1 MNKNFQVIGHRGIA
15 ASYPENTLISF
26 EKAVEA
32 GVDAIEF
39 DVHTTRDGQLV
50 ITHDHTVERC
60 SNGTGQVHDFTFE
73 EIRKLDFGA
82 WKGPEFAGARIP
94 TLDETLDAIFAKRP
108 DMYLLIELKEDD
120 ESCAR
125 QVLETMRKR
134 EILDHALVL
143 SFHPAMLK
151 LLHRLE
157 PKIVLQG
164 FPDRYVKNPPPDSYS
179 YFNKTCIW
187 TSEVSAEEIQF
198 FHRRNI
204 AVDLYPVDNAATLE
218 KVMPLDI
225 DSITT
230 NAADVIMPLLRQ
242 KGFR

>member
-1 MNKNFQVIGHRGIA
+1 MNKNLQVIGHRGIA
-15 ASYPENTLISF
+15 AFYPENTLISF
-26 EKAVEA
+26 EKAIEA

-39 DVHTTRDGQLV
+39 DVHTTSDGQMV

-60 SNGTGQVHDFTFE
+60 SNGSGRVHDFTFE

-94 TLDETLDAIFAKRP
+94 TLDETLDAIFSKRP
-108 DMYLLIELKEDD
+108 DMYLLIELKEDN
-120 ESCAR
+120 EHCAR
-125 QVLETMRKR
+125 MVLETMRKR
-134 EILDHALVL
+134 EMLNSALVL
-143 SFHPAMLK
+143 SFYPDMLK
-151 LLHRLE
+151 LLRHLE
-157 PKIVLQG
+157 PKIFLQG
-164 FPDRYVKNPPPDSYS
+164 FPDRYVKNPPLDSYS

-187 TSEVSAEEIQF
+187 TSEISADEIQF

-204 AVDLYPVDNAATLE
+204 SVDIYPVDDEVTLE

-230 NAADVIMPLLRQ
+230 NAANVIMPLLRQ
-242 KGFR
+242 KGLR